1 MINEYVVSY
10 IARGNSELCPKNDTL
25 SYTRVRE
32 LFLAIVTA
40 VGIEREEFSL
50 HRLRSGGASVSANA
64 RVNVKLFK
72 SDGCWVI
79 SRMLGL

>member
-50 HRLRSGGASVSANA
+50 HRLRSGGTSAAANA
-64 RVNVKLFK
+64 GVDDRLFK
-72 SDGCWVI
+72 NHGC
-79 SRMLGL
+79 